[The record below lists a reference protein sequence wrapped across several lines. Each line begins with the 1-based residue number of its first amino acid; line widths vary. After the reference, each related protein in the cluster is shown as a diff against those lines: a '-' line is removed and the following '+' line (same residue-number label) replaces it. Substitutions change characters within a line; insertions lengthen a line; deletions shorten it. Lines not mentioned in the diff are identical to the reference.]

1 MFQATAS
8 HMRCCGFLLTLRPY
22 HAVIMKIKDRTVRC
36 IFIEQHDKNSK
47 LFRSDGAKNITPD
60 KAFSVNIVS
69 INDWRKYARKIHSN
83 GNEEILKFENYEI
96 AVTNDECTIRPL
108 SR

>member
-1 MFQATAS
+1 
-8 HMRCCGFLLTLRPY
+8 
-22 HAVIMKIKDRTVRC
+22 MKIRV
-36 IFIEQHDKNSK
+36 Q
-47 LFRSDGAKNITPD
+47 
-60 KAFSVNIVS
+60 AFSVNIVS
-69 INDWRKYARKIHSN
+69 IDDRRKYAKKIHSN

>member
-1 MFQATAS
+1 
-8 HMRCCGFLLTLRPY
+8 MRCCGFLLTLRPY
-22 HAVIMKIKDRTVRC
+22 HAVIMKIRV
-36 IFIEQHDKNSK
+36 Q
-47 LFRSDGAKNITPD
+47 
-60 KAFSVNIVS
+60 AFSVNIVS
-69 INDWRKYARKIHSN
+69 IDDRRKYAKKIHSN